1 LNKNRPAKTQ
11 LKRFRLILPEAKA
24 GTDAASKSESVAT
37 KRGSSTK
44 ASEPVRKEKEK
55 VKEPTG
61 AATGS
66 TAGSAKKT
74 GEEKELSKVE
84 EYKRRLVELYRK
96 HNPTKVDTVDNL
108 LRRSKGDEHGLY
120 SRVSRKYGSEPAEEY
135 KGSTEERVLFDLDL
149 DIEAVV
155 NSTDI
160 PGQGKYEV
168 LFEKIAVLPRK
179 HQQAGINK
187 LALLMGQNKA
197 SVKELLSTMDP
208 SLRELVTNFRTIR
221 ETGDA
226 SYEQVMSQLEPT
238 KRVMLE
244 VIAKLLD
251 EVASAVG
258 SKLTADPDKEKNDVK
273 EGKKMLEKLLGGR
286 DRGGK
291 KEFDMKDVMS
301 LFTNLGKLPESKQ
314 RAGIDQV
321 VAAFRTMPELRKA
334 FDGMGAENLKQFKQ
348 MEMLQKVDPVQ
359 YHQLTSMLPP
369 ENKIMMEVFT
379 RIYASVEDKKEDKKE
394 GDKGPAK
401 GQHRNNEVPEGS
413 HTEL

>member
-1 LNKNRPAKTQ
+1 
-11 LKRFRLILPEAKA
+11 
-24 GTDAASKSESVAT
+24 
-37 KRGSSTK
+37 
-44 ASEPVRKEKEK
+44 
-55 VKEPTG
+55 
-61 AATGS
+61 
-66 TAGSAKKT
+66 
-74 GEEKELSKVE
+74 
-84 EYKRRLVELYRK
+84 
-96 HNPTKVDTVDNL
+96 
-108 LRRSKGDEHGLY
+108 
-120 SRVSRKYGSEPAEEY
+120 
-135 KGSTEERVLFDLDL
+135 
-149 DIEAVV
+149 
-155 NSTDI
+155 
-160 PGQGKYEV
+160 
-168 LFEKIAVLPRK
+168 
-179 HQQAGINK
+179 
-187 LALLMGQNKA
+187 
-197 SVKELLSTMDP
+197 
-208 SLRELVTNFRTIR
+208 
-221 ETGDA
+221 
-226 SYEQVMSQLEPT
+226 
-238 KRVMLE
+238 
-244 VIAKLLD
+244 
-251 EVASAVG
+251 
-258 SKLTADPDKEKNDVK
+258 
-273 EGKKMLEKLLGGR
+273 MLEKLLGGR